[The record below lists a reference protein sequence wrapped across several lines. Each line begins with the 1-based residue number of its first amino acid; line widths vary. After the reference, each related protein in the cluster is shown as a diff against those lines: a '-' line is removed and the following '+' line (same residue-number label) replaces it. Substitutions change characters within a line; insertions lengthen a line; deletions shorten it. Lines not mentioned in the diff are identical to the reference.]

1 MLIVFINPRAER
13 DKIKIKG
20 SESKEI
26 MQKEIAE
33 FNKQDKTQIIE
44 GENTKSWFFEA
55 IKKINKSQL

>member
-44 GENTKSWFFEA
+44 G
-55 IKKINKSQL
+55 KKHQKLVL